1 MKDSA
6 FEGWV
11 EPEHAPTKYPV
22 SVWEECLRVFKN
34 ILENRED
41 LFMGKQGQMKRN
53 AYLLQVPCISSE
65 MIIVTT

>member
-34 ILENRED
+34 LLENRED
-41 LFMGKQGQMKRN
+41 LFMEAGTNEKK
-53 AYLLQVPCISSE
+53 CISPTS
-65 MIIVTT
+65 TTH

>member
-11 EPEHAPTKYPV
+11 EPEHAPTKSPV

-41 LFMGKQGQMKRN
+41 LFMEAGTNEKKR
-53 AYLLQVPCISSE
+53 ISPTST
-65 MIIVTT
+65 MH